1 MAKKHM
7 KHHMSIVREL
17 EEDEGHRLRR
27 KLKKQIA
34 LLRRLPKDFRDMSP
48 GSPDWEAFADIT
60 GRRKEME
67 AWSSGPVLC
76 LAEPNKEELLV
87 LGKENVRLFVGEWNF
102 TKDWY
107 GLLQAAKQQN
117 YSWLYL
123 PEEELIVITSL
134 NVLLSRFEYNV
145 RARGQ
150 IMSERTNKPIGVIH

>member
-7 KHHMSIVREL
+7 KHHMSIVHEL

-67 AWSSGPVLC
+67 AWSSGPVLYVGK
-76 LAEPNKEELLV
+76 LNKEEELHFRDQRKV
-87 LGKENVRLFVGEWNF
+87 VQAEAAW
-102 TKDWY
+102 TPTCWT
-107 GLLQAAKQQN
+107 GLLELADRCAF
-117 YSWLYL
+117 SWLYL
-123 PEEELIVITSL
+123 PAEEPEFIDAL
-134 NVLLSRFEYNV
+134 NRILSRFGYSV
-145 RARGQ
+145 RAMGQ
-150 IMSERTNKPIGVIH
+150 IMSERTNKPIGVVH